1 MQAFSSENGFKLKYA
16 CLEME
21 EFKKDNELVN

>member
-21 EFKKDNELVN
+21 EFRKDNDLVN